1 MMSGNN
7 CSASDVFFEHEK
19 KIINFYKKLDPNA
32 TSNVYVEGI
41 PIDAT
46 EREVSHI
53 FRPYPGYKGLRLIEK
68 EKNGKKTFIGFVDFE
83 NVIQSTVCINTL
95 QGYRFDKNDLLGLHL
110 SYGVKRGNI

>member
-1 MMSGNN
+1 MTGNN
-7 CSASDVFFEHEK
+7 YSVSDVFFEHEK
-19 KIINFYKKLDPNA
+19 KIINFYKKLDSNA
-32 TSNVYVEGI
+32 TSTVYVEGI
-41 PIDAT
+41 PLDAT

-68 EKNGKKTFIGFVDFE
+68 EKNGKKTYIGFVDFE

-110 SYGVKRGNI
+110 SYGVKRGNV

>member
-1 MMSGNN
+1 MAGNN
-7 CSASDVFFEHEK
+7 YTAPDVFFEHEK
-19 KIINFYKKLDPNA
+19 KIMNFYKKLDPNA
-32 TSNVYVEGI
+32 TSTVYVEGI
-41 PIDAT
+41 HLDAT

-68 EKNGKKTFIGFVDFE
+68 EKNGKKTYIGFVDFE

-110 SYGVKRGNI
+110 SYGVKKTNV

>member
-1 MMSGNN
+1 M
-7 CSASDVFFEHEK
+7 FFLNMKK
-19 KIINFYKKLDPNA
+19 KIINFYKKLDANA
-32 TSNVYVEGI
+32 TSTVYVEGI
-41 PIDAT
+41 PLDAT

-68 EKNGKKTFIGFVDFE
+68 EKNGKKTYIGFVDFE

-110 SYGVKRGNI
+110 SYGVKRGNV

>member
-1 MMSGNN
+1 MSGNDN
-7 CSASDVFFEHEK
+7 YTPSDVLFDHEK

-32 TSNVYVEGI
+32 TSTVYIEGI
-41 PIDAT
+41 PLDAT

-68 EKNGKKTFIGFVDFE
+68 EKNGKKTYIGFVDFE

-110 SYGVKRGNI
+110 SYGVKKTNI

>member
-7 CSASDVFFEHEK
+7 YSASDVFFEHEK

-32 TSNVYVEGI
+32 TSTVYVEGI
-41 PIDAT
+41 PLDAT

-53 FRPYPGYKGLRLIEK
+53 FRPYPGYKSLRLIEK
-68 EKNGKKTFIGFVDFE
+68 EKNGKKTIIGFVDFE

-110 SYGVKRGNI
+110 SYGVKRANI